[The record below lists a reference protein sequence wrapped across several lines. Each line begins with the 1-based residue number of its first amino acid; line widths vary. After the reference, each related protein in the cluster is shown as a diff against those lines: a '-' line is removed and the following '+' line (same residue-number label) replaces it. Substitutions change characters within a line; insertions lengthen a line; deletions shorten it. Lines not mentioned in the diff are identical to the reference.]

1 MTGGQQQYQQWNST
15 GHNQDLNES
24 RNESVDSMIGGGG
37 GGYGINDGGGAAPVQ
52 FASRPVL
59 LEEDGQ
65 PRQGQVQI
73 VTDQKR
79 PPQVP
84 PVPNRYKSDQW

>member
-37 GGYGINDGGGAAPVQ
+37 GYGINDGGGAAPV
-52 FASRPVL
+52 
-59 LEEDGQ
+59 
-65 PRQGQVQI
+65 
-73 VTDQKR
+73 
-79 PPQVP
+79 
-84 PVPNRYKSDQW
+84 